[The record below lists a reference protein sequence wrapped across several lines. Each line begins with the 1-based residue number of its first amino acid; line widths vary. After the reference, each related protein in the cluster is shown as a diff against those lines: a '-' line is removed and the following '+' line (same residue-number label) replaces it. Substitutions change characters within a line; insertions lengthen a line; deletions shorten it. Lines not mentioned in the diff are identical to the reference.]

1 MFFKGKKESN
11 IDNFNPGVGLYD
23 IITKLDKP
31 VPIMHSDKH
40 GLHKK
45 NESYPQC
52 DSQLSYDRKV
62 DLNYPLHSYA
72 SGIQRVRQ
80 NKIYQE
86 LKKQVKY
93 DNKLN
98 EFNNEFDSQVRS
110 TIKKGKLVKL
120 QKLQR
125 NSQQSLNDS
134 QSLYLGQQS
143 PINKKTTSQQYL
155 KHPPKLQSLE
165 SLELFL
171 LRDKL
176 QKVQDIPGPG
186 SYELPSVFKQTEIRV
201 QPFGK
206 QQGRTKYIDQEASV
220 GVGQYNIQDQS
231 VVKSVIRFDKYSK
244 RVSIFENK
252 QNSPTYYDNNSNLIS
267 NQSKLNLEFPIA
279 FGSTSKR

>member
-1 MFFKGKKESN
+1 MFLKGKKQSN
-11 IDNFNPGVGLYD
+11 QDNFNPGVGLYD

-31 VPIMHSDKH
+31 VPIMHPDKNSF
-40 GLHKK
+40 HKK
-45 NESYPQC
+45 NDSYPQN
-52 DSQLSYDRKV
+52 DSQLTFDRKV

-86 LKKQVKY
+86 LKKQVRF

-98 EFNNEFDSQVRS
+98 EFNQQFDSQVRS
-110 TIKKGKLVKL
+110 TNKKGKLVKL

-125 NSQQSLNDS
+125 YSKQQLYDS
-134 QSLYLGQQS
+134 QSLCLGQYS
-143 PINKKTTSQQYL
+143 PINKKSSSQQYL

-176 QKVQDIPGPG
+176 QKIQDVPGPG
-186 SYELPSVFKQTEIRV
+186 SYELPSVFKQSDSRV

-206 QQGRTKYIDQEASV
+206 QKGRTKYIDQDASV

-231 VVKSVIRFDKYSK
+231 IIKSVIRFDKYSK

>member
-1 MFFKGKKESN
+1 MFLKSKKETN
-11 IDNFNPGVGLYD
+11 QDNFNPGVGLYD

-31 VPIMHSDKH
+31 APLIHTDKH

-45 NESYPQC
+45 NESYPQS
-52 DSQLSYDRKV
+52 DSQLCYDKKV

-86 LKKQVKY
+86 LKKQVKFS
-93 DNKLN
+93 NKPN
-98 EFNNEFDSQVRS
+98 DFNNEFDSQVRS
-110 TIKKGKLVKL
+110 TIKKGKLIKL

-125 NSQQSLNDS
+125 TSKLSLNDS
-134 QSLYLGQQS
+134 QSLYLGSQS
-143 PINKKTTSQQYL
+143 PLSKKTSSQQYL

-165 SLELFL
+165 SLELFF

-176 QKVQDIPGPG
+176 SKAQDVPGPG
-186 SYELPSVFKQTEIRV
+186 SYELPSVFKQSESRV

-231 VVKSVIRFDKYSK
+231 IAKSVIRFDKYSK
-244 RVSIFENK
+244 RVSIFESK

>member
-1 MFFKGKKESN
+1 MFFKGKKELN
-11 IDNFNPGVGLYD
+11 VDNFNPGVGLYD

-31 VPIMHSDKH
+31 VAIIHTDKY
-40 GLHKK
+40 GAHKK
-45 NESYPQC
+45 NESLPLSE
-52 DSQLSYDRKV
+52 SQLSNDRKV

-86 LKKQVKY
+86 LKKQVKFEY
-93 DNKLN
+93 KPNQ
-98 EFNNEFDSQVRS
+98 FNQEFDTQVRS

-120 QKLQR
+120 QRLQR
-125 NSQQSLNDS
+125 NSQSSLND
-134 QSLYLGQQS
+134 QSLFLGTQS
-143 PINKKTTSQQYL
+143 PGIKKTTSQQYL

-176 QKVQDIPGPG
+176 QKVQDVPGPG
-186 SYELPSVFKQTEIRV
+186 SYELPSVFKQTEIKN

-244 RVSIFENK
+244 RISIFENK
-252 QNSPTYYDNNSNLIS
+252 LNSPTYYDNNSNLIS

>member
-1 MFFKGKKESN
+1 MFLKGKKESN
-11 IDNFNPGVGLYD
+11 PDNFNPGVGLYE
-23 IITKLDKP
+23 IITKLEKQ
-31 VPIMHSDKH
+31 VPIMHSDKQGH
-40 GLHKK
+40 HKK
-45 NESYPQC
+45 HESYPQS
-52 DSQLSYDRKV
+52 DSQLSFDRKV

-86 LKKQVKY
+86 LKKQVKF
-93 DNKLN
+93 DKKLN
-98 EFNNEFDSQVRS
+98 EFYHEFDSQVRS

-120 QKLQR
+120 QKLQQ
-125 NSQQSLNDS
+125 SSKQSLNDS

-143 PINKKTTSQQYL
+143 PISKKSTSQQYL

-176 QKVQDIPGPG
+176 QKVQDVPGPG
-186 SYELPSVFKQTEIRV
+186 SYELPSVFKQSDTRV

-231 VVKSVIRFDKYSK
+231 IVKSVIRFDKYSK
-244 RVSIFENK
+244 RISIFETK